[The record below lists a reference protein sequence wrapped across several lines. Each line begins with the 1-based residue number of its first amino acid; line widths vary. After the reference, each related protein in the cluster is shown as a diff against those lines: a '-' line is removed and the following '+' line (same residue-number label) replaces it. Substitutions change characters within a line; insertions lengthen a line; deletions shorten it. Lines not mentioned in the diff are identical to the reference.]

1 MTVNRPIR
9 VSPSLMCADFL
20 HLGRQLEVMAQQKV
34 DCLHVD
40 VMDGH
45 YVPNFAFGPDF
56 CRALAAGCPVPL
68 DIHLMIEDPDAFVP
82 EFAGLP
88 GATVSFHPET
98 SRHPLR
104 TVELIRASGARAG
117 IVLDPALPVQS
128 ARHLLPAVDQVCVLT
143 VNPGYAGQKL
153 VPRALEKLR
162 ELAAALAAEG
172 SAAAVEVDGNVSWEN
187 IPGMIERGAQVLVLG
202 SSSIFEK
209 GGDLAR
215 NLQRLYRLIG
225 RG

>member
-143 VNPGYAGQKL
+143 VNPGYAGQRL

-162 ELAAALAAEG
+162 ELAAALAAED